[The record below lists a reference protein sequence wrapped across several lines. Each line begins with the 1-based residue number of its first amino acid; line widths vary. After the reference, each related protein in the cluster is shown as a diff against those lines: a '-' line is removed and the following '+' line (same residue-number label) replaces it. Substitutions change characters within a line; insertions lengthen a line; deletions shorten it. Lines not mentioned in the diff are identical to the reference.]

1 MIKRTLSKLL
11 IIFTL
16 ILGLAVPLSA
26 ALYSGFPGD
35 TLSVNTEK
43 PQFLRYW
50 VLAHDTLNTLDGN
63 NRQTQLILPDLSP
76 GNYSIRLL
84 NKQQEVRDSLNVTVP
99 NRAPY
104 FTHSHD
110 SLFFQEDS
118 NYIINKQDIISQG
131 KDKDI
136 QAELHFSFIPGKH
149 IQIAEDPLSCRLIPD
164 PNWNGQE
171 SIYSIVSDGS
181 LTDTLEI
188 MVSIS
193 PVNDAPIIVQPEHA
207 YALEDELIRYPFSAL
222 YDLVR
227 DIDTSSDS
235 LKWKYIH
242 GSHLKISPEGSQL
255 TLLATENWFGLD
267 TVHAVVSDGE
277 FSDTL
282 HWVFTIIAV
291 NDPPVLRQL
300 EELSF
305 LEDDTLSLNRNYLQN
320 FASDVESESADLKW
334 QMKRLGKIRAFY
346 NGAQLQCYGH
356 ENWNG
361 TDSIRI
367 TVSDGELSSSRIM
380 ILHILPVNDAP
391 VIKAIPDQI
400 SREDD
405 TLYISHRYMG
415 RFAND
420 VETKDSKLT
429 WIYSSSSR
437 FVHVEDQKKRIKITA
452 DRNWNG
458 KSRIQVIICDE
469 NLSDTSN
476 FLIHVRSVNDKP
488 VVISPPAGQ
497 FNEDDTLRI
506 PMKNIY
512 SYAHDV
518 EIRNSDLLWDLKGS
532 TSLHAIKQN
541 GMFKIFADPDWNGVD
556 SLALIVS
563 DGGLQD
569 TARWKMTVKPVNDAP
584 RWTSLPDTSIVED
597 NILVMPKPYLMNF
610 VHDPD
615 EGDSVDIWLNGSE
628 NITVET
634 RNDTFVIWPYTDWF
648 GKENLTLGST
658 DGHVK
663 DSIKWSIA
671 VEAIN
676 DPPYFTIYMPDS
688 ISFRADQ
695 ADTLFMKDV
704 VYDID
709 NKQEDL
715 IWDIRPGRNVKCF
728 INDKLNAIIFHTEK
742 FASGEDA
749 VTIQVTDG
757 DNMIIQ
763 YMPVFVHE
771 IDRFLMAIPERLEL
785 FPNSPNPFT
794 KYTTIT
800 YSLPVAG
807 YVTLKI
813 YNILGEEVKSLTS
826 EYQDAQSYRYLWYGE
841 DESNS
846 SVPSGVYLC
855 RLVAQIEG
863 ESVIKMQKMMLVR

>member
-1 MIKRTLSKLL
+1 MTKQILSKLL
-11 IIFTL
+11 ITAAV
-16 ILGLAVPLSA
+16 ILGSLLPLSA
-26 ALYSGFPGD
+26 AEYSGFPGD
-35 TLSVNTEK
+35 TLSADMEK
-43 PQFLRYW
+43 AYTLRYW
-50 VLAHDTLNTLDGN
+50 ILNNDTLSTLD
-63 NRQTQLILPDLSP
+63 NRDQRIQLLLPDLAP
-76 GNYSIRLL
+76 GDYHIKLL
-84 NKQQEVRDSLNVTVP
+84 NRQQELRDSLSFSIP
-99 NRAPY
+99 NRAP
-104 FTHSHD
+104 FFSQPHD
-110 SLFFQEDS
+110 SLFFLEDS
-118 NYIINKQDIISQG
+118 SYLIKKQNIISRG

-136 QAELHFSFIPGKH
+136 NAKLHFSCIPGKH
-149 IQIAEDPLSCRLIPD
+149 LQIAEDSLFYRLIPD
-164 PNWNGQE
+164 PDWNGQE
-171 SIYSIVSDGS
+171 SIYHIVSDGS
-181 LTDTLEI
+181 LTDTLETT
-188 MVSIS
+188 VSVL
-193 PVNDAPIIVQPEHA
+193 PVNDPPVVVQPELA
-207 YALEDELIRYPFSAL
+207 FALEDELIRYPFSAL
-222 YDLVR
+222 KDLVR
-227 DIDTSSDS
+227 DIDTSEDS
-235 LKWKYIH
+235 LKWRYIH

-255 TLLATENWFGLD
+255 TLLATENWFGPD

-305 LEDDTLSLNRNYLQN
+305 LEDDTLSLNRKYLQN

-346 NGAQLQCYGH
+346 NGAQLQCYANK
-356 ENWNG
+356 NWNG
-361 TDSIRI
+361 LDSIKV

-415 RFAND
+415 RYAND
-420 VETKDSKLT
+420 IETKDSKLT
-429 WIYSSSSR
+429 WVYSSNSAS
-437 FVHVEDQKKRIKITA
+437 VHVEDQEKRVRITA

-458 KSRIQVIICDE
+458 KSRIRVIISDE
-469 NLSDTSN
+469 ELSDTSQ
-476 FLIHVRSVNDKP
+476 FLVHIKSVNDKP
-488 VVISPPAGQ
+488 VVISPPTGQ

-506 PMKNIY
+506 PLKNIY

-518 EIRNSDLLWDLKGS
+518 EIRNRDLLWDLKGS
-532 TSLHAIKQN
+532 TFLHAIKHKDV
-541 GMFKIFADPDWNGVD
+541 FKIFADRDWNGTD
-556 SLALIVS
+556 SLSLIVS
-563 DGGLQD
+563 DGGLKD
-569 TARWKMTVKPVNDAP
+569 TACWKMSVKPVNDAP
-584 RWTSLPDTSIVED
+584 RWTSLPDTCIIED

-628 NITVET
+628 NISIET
-634 RNDTFVIWPYTDWF
+634 RNDTFIIWPYTDWY
-648 GKENLTLGST
+648 GKENLILGST

-663 DSIKWSIA
+663 DSVKWSMT
-671 VEAIN
+671 VEAVN
-676 DPPYFTIYMPDS
+676 DAPYFTIYMPDS
-688 ISFRADQ
+688 ISFNADQ

-709 NKQEDL
+709 NRQKDL

-728 INDKLNAIIFHTEK
+728 INDKLNAIIFHTES
-742 FASGEDA
+742 FAYGEDA

-771 IDRFLMAIPERLEL
+771 VDRFLMAIPERLEL

-794 KYTTIT
+794 NYTTIT

-813 YNILGEEVKSLTS
+813 YNIVGEEVKSLTS
-826 EYQDAQSYRYLWYGE
+826 EYQDAQSYRYLWYG
-841 DESNS
+841 DDQGGG

-863 ESVIKMQKMMLVR
+863 DSVIKMQKMMLVR